1 MLEAMA
7 TKLTYTSIQARQMIR
22 AGIHTTTTAGL
33 TANNIQTN
41 VAILEKS
48 NAEKFK
54 HFCQLNPTS
63 CPIHYVSAP
72 SEFTATPLATES
84 DVRNDVGKYRVIENG
99 LHTDTVSSLTRYDL
113 TDYVTFYIGCS
124 YTFEHA
130 LIQAGIPQRHVEQQ
144 RNVAMYTTN
153 IRCIS
158 VAPFDCNM
166 VVSMRYIPFEVLK
179 LTHDMCES
187 YPLSHGAPV
196 WVGDPK
202 RIGINAITDP
212 PEIGDYAAPSEGDVP
227 VFWGCGV
234 TTQNALTSAKLNKVF
249 THYPGHMFIT
259 DLQAQPETIAPS
271 EMVVFSRTPHV
282 EVSFVSVQTADV
294 INKLQVLVSKDLNNR
309 GVSKLVVAG
318 DLLKSCLYL
327 SQADRVAIIS
337 EFPCNY
343 EFEVPYETD
352 GIPGVFAVA
361 KVLSHLGKKVTLLH
375 SGDKMGA
382 ILRKC
387 LSVFDWSKEG
397 IELKSLASIE
407 AMAACNQG
415 SEYLFDCLVAIEHS
429 GPAKDGKYYTM
440 KGHDISELCMQVATE
455 VNGKQVYKK
464 SICVGDGGNEWG
476 MGKVNE
482 KVIKYVDKGELIGSA
497 DSADFLIS
505 AGVSNWGGYA
515 IAAGVIAAREC
526 DVHRRYVMCGV
537 GHQFWV
543 LDKKV
548 FFSKEEQR
556 ELLSIM
562 AELGMRDGM
571 SKELGLRVDGL
582 DINVHE
588 KVIDEIIDIV
598 VGDNNISV

>member
-1 MLEAMA
+1 MSI
-7 TKLTYTSIQARQMIR
+7 TSKLRQLIR
-22 AGIHTTTTAGL
+22 EGQHTTTTAGL
-33 TANNIQTN
+33 VPNNIQTN
-41 VAILEKS
+41 ITILEKS
-48 NAEKFK
+48 KAEKFK

-72 SEFTATPLATES
+72 SEFTATPLATDS
-84 DVRNDVGKYRVIENG
+84 DSRNDVGRYRVIENG
-99 LHTDTVSSLTRYDL
+99 LHTDTVSSLMDYNL
-113 TDYVTFYIGCS
+113 IDYVTFYIGCS

-130 LIQAGIPQRHVEQQ
+130 LIQAGVPQRHIQQQ
-144 RNVAMYTTN
+144 RTVAMFTTN
-153 IRCIS
+153 IRCIP

-166 VVSMRYIPFEVLK
+166 VVSMRYIPFDVLK
-179 LTHDMCES
+179 LTHDVCGS

-196 WVGDPK
+196 WMGDPR
-202 RIGINAITDP
+202 RIGIDAITDP
-212 PEIGDYAAPSEGDVP
+212 PEIGEYSAPTEGDVP

-234 TTQNALTSAKLNKVF
+234 TTQNALMSAKLDKVF
-249 THYPGHMFIT
+249 CHYPGHMFIT

-271 EMVVFSRTPHV
+271 EMVVFSRTPHA
-282 EVSFVSVQTADV
+282 EVSFVSLQTADI

-327 SQADRVAIIS
+327 SQADRVAIVS

-343 EFEVPYETD
+343 EFEMPYETD

-375 SGDKMGA
+375 SGDKMGD

-397 IELKSLASIE
+397 IELKSLASVE
-407 AMAACNQG
+407 AMAVCNEG
-415 SEYLFDCLVAIEHS
+415 SEFLFDCLVTIEHS
-429 GPAKDGKYYTM
+429 GPAKDGKNYTM
-440 KGHDISELCMQVATE
+440 KGHDISRLCMNINTE

-464 SICVGDGGNEWG
+464 TISVGDGGNEWG

-515 IAAGVIAAREC
+515 IAAGVLAARNC
-526 DVHRRYVMCGV
+526 VIHRRYAMYGV
-537 GHQFWV
+537 GHLFWV
-543 LDKKV
+543 LDKTV
-548 FFSKEEQR
+548 LFSKGEQH
-556 ELLSIM
+556 ELLSAM
-562 AELGMRDGM
+562 AGLGIRDGM

-582 DINVHE
+582 DIGVHE
-588 KVIDEIIDIV
+588 KVIDEIADIV
-598 VGDNNISV
+598 VDDNSISL

>member
-1 MLEAMA
+1 MSL
-7 TKLTYTSIQARQMIR
+7 TSKLTSIQARQLIR
-22 AGIHTTTTAGL
+22 EGKHTTNTAGL
-33 TANNIQTN
+33 TSNNIQTN
-41 VAILEKS
+41 ISILEKS
-48 NAEKFK
+48 IAEKFK
-54 HFCQLNPTS
+54 HFCRLNPTS

-72 SEFTATPLATES
+72 NEFTATPLATDS
-84 DVRNDVGKYRVIENG
+84 DIRNDVGKYSVIENG
-99 LHTDTVSSLTRYDL
+99 LHTDTVSSLVDYNL
-113 TDYVTFYIGCS
+113 IDYVTFYIGCS

-130 LIQAGIPQRHVEQQ
+130 LIQAGVPQRHIEQQ

-153 IRCIS
+153 IRCMP

-166 VVSMRYIPFEVLK
+166 VVSMRYIPFDVLK
-179 LTHDMCES
+179 LTHDVSGS

-196 WVGDPK
+196 WIGDPK
-202 RIGINAITDP
+202 RIGIDAITDP
-212 PEIGDYAAPSEGDVP
+212 PEIGENSTPCEGDVA

-234 TTQNALTSAKLNKVF
+234 TTQNALISAKLSKVF
-249 THYPGHMFIT
+249 CHYPGHMFIT
-259 DLQAQPETIAPS
+259 DLQAQPETIGPS
-271 EMVVFSRTPHV
+271 EMIVFSRTPHV
-282 EVSFVSVQTADV
+282 DVSFVSVQTADV

-327 SQADRVAIIS
+327 SQADSVAIVS

-361 KVLSHLGKKVTLLH
+361 KVLLHLGKKVTLLH
-375 SGDKMGA
+375 SGDAMGG

-387 LSVFDWSKEG
+387 LSSFDWSKEG
-397 IELKSLASIE
+397 IELQSLASVE
-407 AMAACNQG
+407 AMTACNQG
-415 SEYLFDCLVAIEHS
+415 SEYLFDCLVTIEHS

-440 KGHDISELCMQVATE
+440 KGHDISELCMKINTE
-455 VNGKQVYKK
+455 VNGKLVYKK
-464 SICVGDGGNEWG
+464 TISVGDGGNEWG

-515 IAAGVIAAREC
+515 IAAGLLAARNC
-526 DVHRRYVMCGV
+526 CIHRRYAMYGV

-543 LDKKV
+543 LDKNV
-548 FFSKEEQR
+548 LFSKEEQH

-562 AELGMRDGM
+562 AGLGIRDGM
-571 SKELGLRVDGL
+571 SKELGLCVDGL
-582 DINVHE
+582 DISVHE
-588 KVIDEIIDIV
+588 KVIDEISDIV
-598 VGDNNISV
+598 FDDNSVSV